1 MITFQSVTFSYTN
14 RKQPVFNNSTL
25 TSKIKAGG
33 CIAIVGTNGAGKT
46 TFLKLIAGLLK
57 PEKGSAKINHGLKSA
72 YLPQLQHY
80 DRIYPL
86 TVFDVVNMGHPIP
99 KLLWK
104 KHTDEQISL
113 TLKTLDTVNLV
124 HKKNDHIASL
134 SGGEFQ
140 RMLFAR
146 TLVENADIILLD
158 EPFISIDEVTLETL
172 LGLMSTITQDL
183 NKTILCICHDL
194 DLAQKHFTHVIHIK
208 DQQPVL
214 YTQNDWQ
221 LFFRQNGGRHVL

>member
-1 MITFQSVTFSYTN
+1 MITFKSVSFSYPK
-14 RKQPVFNNSTL
+14 RKNPVFNNSTF
-25 TSKIKAGG
+25 TSKIKTGS
-33 CIAIVGTNGAGKT
+33 CIAIVGANGSGKT

-57 PEKGSAKINHGLKSA
+57 PDKGSAHINKGLKSA
-72 YLPQLQHY
+72 YLTQLQHY

-99 KLLWK
+99 KLAWQN
-104 KHTDEQISL
+104 HTEEQINL
-113 TLKTLDTVNLV
+113 TLKTIKTVNLL

-158 EPFISIDEVTLETL
+158 EPFISVDEITIETL
-172 LGLMSTITQDL
+172 LGLMSKITQDF

-194 DLAQKHFTHVIHIK
+194 NLAQEYFTHILHIK
-208 DQQPVL
+208 EQQPIL
-214 YTQNDWQ
+214 YSQSDWQ
-221 LFFRQNGGRHVL
+221 VFFRTNGGRHVL

>member
-1 MITFQSVTFSYTN
+1 MITFQSVSFSYPK
-14 RKQPVFNNSTL
+14 RKNPVFNNSTF
-25 TSKIKAGG
+25 TSKIRAGA
-33 CIAIVGTNGAGKT
+33 CIAIVGANGSGKT

-57 PEKGSAKINHGLKSA
+57 PDKGHTHIDKGLISG
-72 YLPQLQHY
+72 YLTQLQHY

-86 TVFDVVNMGHPIP
+86 TVFDVASMGHPLP

-104 KHTDEQISL
+104 SYTAEQNNL
-113 TLKTLDTVNLV
+113 TLEALKTVNLL

-158 EPFISIDEVTLETL
+158 EPFISVDEITIETL
-172 LGLMSTITQDL
+172 LGLMSKITQDF

-194 DLAQKHFTHVIHIK
+194 NLVQEYFTHILHIK
-208 DQQPVL
+208 EQQPIL
-214 YTQNDWQ
+214 YSQNDWQ
-221 LFFRQNGGRHVL
+221 FFFRTNGGRHVL